1 MLSPTLAF
9 AVSNE
14 NFDKTDV
21 LSDLES
27 NEGFDITNYPY
38 DEKKKIQVINFVE
51 YCYSYKVNL
60 RGNYGLY
67 VYIYNPKGL
76 NLATS
81 DKQNKLQIA
90 TKYDSNGTAI
100 DYAKYNLEFLSKS

>member
-1 MLSPTLAF
+1 MFSPTLAF

-38 DEKKKIQVINFVE
+38 DEKKEIQVINF
-51 YCYSYKVNL
+51 C
-60 RGNYGLY
+60 
-67 VYIYNPKGL
+67 
-76 NLATS
+76 
-81 DKQNKLQIA
+81 
-90 TKYDSNGTAI
+90 
-100 DYAKYNLEFLSKS
+100 